1 MDNHKKP
8 SRRHGWDATTITRIN
23 IVVTII
29 NVSLVVFQLVW
40 WLPR

>member
-1 MDNHKKP
+1 MENKKL
-8 SRRHGWDATTITRIN
+8 SRRHGWDATTITQIN

-29 NVSLVVFQLVW
+29 NVSLVVFQIVW